1 MMFSRKELNLVY
13 VGSAIL
19 LLLAVVSYAAFP
31 NQAPKQPLRIAFQSV
46 AGKVIFD
53 HGGHHS
59 ESGYGLACG
68 ECHHTLAPDEYDQAG
83 SCTECHAVEE
93 GDEQMPNRADAFHQQ
108 CIACHREY
116 GAGPID
122 CAECHVMQ

>member
-13 VGSAIL
+13 IGTVIL
-19 LLLAVVSYAAFP
+19 FLLAMVSYTAFP
-31 NQAPKQPLRIAFQSV
+31 NQAPKRPLRIAFQSV

-59 ESGYGLACG
+59 EAGYGLACG
-68 ECHHTLAPDEYDQAG
+68 ECHHTLAPHEYDQAG
-83 SCTECHAVEE
+83 SCIECHALESD
-93 GDEQMPNRADAFHQQ
+93 DEDMPNRADAFHQQ
-108 CIACHREY
+108 CIACHQEY

-122 CAECHVMQ
+122 CSECHVMQ